1 MIFYLGVNVGECL
14 RSIRR
19 NTPCSSH
26 NFRSEGTAV
35 EPYNDWSVLNMY
47 RSLTLTA
54 ASSVVVVEPFAE
66 ISRAR
71 FARFPNCFFFLH
83 SDCDH
88 CFVSTEWCPVKVLF
102 FFLHR
107 RVSRNHTLSCFFVL
121 ENGIMPAYLTFP
133 TDWYLWVLSL
143 WYPLFRSTVP
153 FFRFSLLWPRSFS
166 CPFWRKK
173 RDWSC
178 TDLLANT
185 AFRFPWRTVSLFS
198 VFARLLSIAIQIS
211 CWVSFSKLLL
221 LEETVFTAGIET
233 IVLDLLIYIMTN
245 HFFQSRL
252 TGQCFFLHCI
262 LLIQSHER
270 SQFLKVL
277 ELEQNF
283 QFVFVWIFSWR
294 EQVVAV
300 KKECRLYHLYWRSQ
314 RSCKRFIFHSWI
326 DSRVFSWSSV
336 LETVLVTPS
345 LDFAS

>member
-1 MIFYLGVNVGECL
+1 MMPSEGPFLFLAQTCL
-14 RSIRR
+14 SE
-19 NTPCSSH
+19 SH
-26 NFRSEGTAV
+26 SELFFRSWKWYHAGLLDF
-35 EPYNDWSVLNMY
+35 PDWLILVGPFPLVSSVPVQ
-47 RSLTLTA
+47 RSLSFAFHCYGRDPFLVHFGEKNVIEA
-54 ASSVVVVEPFAE
+54 ARISS
-66 ISRAR
+66 R
-71 FARFPNCFFFLH
+71 
-83 SDCDH
+83 
-88 CFVSTEWCPVKVLF
+88 T
-102 FFLHR
+102 
-107 RVSRNHTLSCFFVL
+107 
-121 ENGIMPAYLTFP
+121 
-133 TDWYLWVLSL
+133 
-143 WYPLFRSTVP
+143 
-153 FFRFSLLWPRSFS
+153 PR
-166 CPFWRKK
+166 
-173 RDWSC
+173 
-178 TDLLANT
+178 
-185 AFRFPWRTVSLFS
+185 FRFPWRTVSLFS